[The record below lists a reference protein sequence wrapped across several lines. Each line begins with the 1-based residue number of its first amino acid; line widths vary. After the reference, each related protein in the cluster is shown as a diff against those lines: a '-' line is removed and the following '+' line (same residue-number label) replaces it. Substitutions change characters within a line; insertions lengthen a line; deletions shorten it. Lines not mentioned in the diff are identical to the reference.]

1 MGKET
6 EQHAS
11 HSFSVISYVFF
22 FFFFK
27 QLPFQKTSKKKD
39 LGWSNILLQFLT
51 IMSCCILGIKQANRI
66 QCDLRN

>member
-22 FFFFK
+22 FFLFPQTVTIPEN
-27 QLPFQKTSKKKD
+27 QLEKGSRPIQYFITVFNNHVMLHFRHKT
-39 LGWSNILLQFLT
+39 GQQNT
-51 IMSCCILGIKQANRI
+51 M
-66 QCDLRN
+66 

>member
-22 FFFFK
+22 FFFF
-27 QLPFQKTSKKKD
+27 QTV
-39 LGWSNILLQFLT
+39 T
-51 IMSCCILGIKQANRI
+51 IPENQ
-66 QCDLRN
+66 

>member
-22 FFFFK
+22 FFF
-27 QLPFQKTSKKKD
+27 QTV
-39 LGWSNILLQFLT
+39 T
-51 IMSCCILGIKQANRI
+51 IPENQ
-66 QCDLRN
+66 

>member
-11 HSFSVISYVFF
+11 HSFSVISYVF